1 MTVDATAGSL
11 DRLAGACGI
20 ASQKIWIPVRI
31 SKTFCLFSQPS
42 RQDTSDIKVPMK
54 SSEGVDAR
62 RVFECCLTP
71 LGCGTVASQKLGL
84 ECALVNKRME
94 EWRCN
99 SPTSAPPRQ
108 YDAPMDSSLRQ
119 HQV

>member
-20 ASQKIWIPVRI
+20 ASQKIWIPVMVQNNLI
-31 SKTFCLFSQPS
+31 PHNSTPEA
-42 RQDTSDIKVPMK
+42 DTTIIKVPMK

-99 SPTSAPPRQ
+99 SPTSAPPR
-108 YDAPMDSSLRQ
+108 
-119 HQV
+119 

>member
-1 MTVDATAGSL
+1 MTVDGSADSL
-11 DRLAGACGI
+11 DRLACACGI
-20 ASQKIWIPVRI
+20 ASQKIWIPVRVQNNLI
-31 SKTFCLFSQPS
+31 PHNSTPGA
-42 RQDTSDIKVPMK
+42 DTTIIKVPMK

-119 HQV
+119 HQL